1 MSRLRLGLEMDG
13 TSRGGQ
19 VRDIV
24 QGLARLHWMRGAL
37 IVAADGF
44 VIAAELPAGVAVEPL
59 AALAATLG
67 RDLEVGASRLKSGTF
82 QTALFSADD
91 GTMFLAASRIG
102 FVVALAEP
110 QANMQ
115 SIRDALSEAV
125 SLIDSAWSPIERA
138 AAELEAAPPPPTAA
152 RPA

>member
-13 TSRGGQ
+13 ASRGRQ

-24 QGLARLHWMRGAL
+24 QTIARLSSVKGAL
-37 IVAADGF
+37 IVAPDGF
-44 VIAAELPAGVAVEPL
+44 VIAAEVPEGVAVESL

-67 RDLEVGASRLKSGTF
+67 RDLEVGATRLGRGAF

-91 GTMFLAASRIG
+91 GTLFLATSPIG

-110 QANMQ
+110 QASLQ
-115 SIRDALSEAV
+115 SVRGALAEAV
-125 SLIDSAWSPIERA
+125 ALIEAAWTEA
-138 AAELEAAPPPPTAA
+138 AARATS
-152 RPA
+152 R

>member
-1 MSRLRLGLEMDG
+1 MSRLRLGLEIDG
-13 TSRGGQ
+13 ASRGRQ

-24 QGLARLHWMRGAL
+24 QTIARLHGVKGAA

-44 VIAAELPAGVAVEPL
+44 VIAAEVPEGVAVESL

-67 RDLEVGASRLKSGTF
+67 RDLEVGASRLGRGAF

-91 GTMFLAASRIG
+91 GTLFLATSPIG

-110 QANMQ
+110 QANLQ
-115 SIRDALSEAV
+115 AVRGALAEAV
-125 SLIDSAWSPIERA
+125 GLI
-138 AAELEAAPPPPTAA
+138 EAAWDGAA
-152 RPA
+152 RA

>member
-1 MSRLRLGLEMDG
+1 MSRLRLGLDMDG
-13 TSRGGQ
+13 ASRGRQ

-24 QGLARLHWMRGAL
+24 QSIARLHGIRGAL

-44 VIAAELPAGVAVEPL
+44 VIAAEVPSGVAVESL

-67 RDLEVGASRLKSGTF
+67 RDLEVGASRLGGGAF

-91 GTMFLAASRIG
+91 GTLFLATSPIG

-110 QANMQ
+110 QANLQ
-115 SIRDALSEAV
+115 SVRGALAEAV
-125 SLIDSAWSPIERA
+125 TLI
-138 AAELEAAPPPPTAA
+138 EAAWAA
-152 RPA
+152 

>member
-13 TSRGGQ
+13 ASRGRQ

-24 QGLARLHWMRGAL
+24 QTVARLHGVKGAL
-37 IVAADGF
+37 IVAPDGF
-44 VIAAELPAGVAVEPL
+44 VIAAEVSGSVAVESL

-67 RDLEVGASRLKSGTF
+67 RDLEVGANRLGRGAF

-91 GTMFLAASRIG
+91 GTLFLATSPIG

-110 QANMQ
+110 QANLQ
-115 SIRDALSEAV
+115 SVRGALAEAV
-125 SLIDSAWSPIERA
+125 GLI
-138 AAELEAAPPPPTAA
+138 EAAWTV
-152 RPA
+152 

>member
-1 MSRLRLGLEMDG
+1 MSRLRLGLEIDG
-13 TSRGGQ
+13 ASRGSQ

-24 QGLARLHWMRGAL
+24 QTVARLHGVKGAA

-44 VIAAELPAGVAVEPL
+44 VIAAEVPEGVAVESL

-67 RDLEVGASRLKSGTF
+67 RDLEVGASRLGRGAF

-91 GTMFLAASRIG
+91 GTLFLATSPIG

-110 QANMQ
+110 QANLQ
-115 SIRDALSEAV
+115 AVRGALAEAV
-125 SLIDSAWSPIERA
+125 GLI
-138 AAELEAAPPPPTAA
+138 EAAWDGAA
-152 RPA
+152 RA

>member
-1 MSRLRLGLEMDG
+1 MSRLRLGLEIDG
-13 TSRGGQ
+13 ASRGRQ

-24 QGLARLHWMRGAL
+24 QTVARLHGVKGAL

-44 VIAAELPAGVAVEPL
+44 VIAAEVLEGVAVESL

-67 RDLEVGASRLKSGTF
+67 RDLEVGASRLGRGAF

-91 GTMFLAASRIG
+91 GTLFLATSPIG

-110 QANMQ
+110 QANLQ
-115 SIRDALSEAV
+115 AVRGALAEAV
-125 SLIDSAWSPIERA
+125 GLI
-138 AAELEAAPPPPTAA
+138 EAAWDGAA
-152 RPA
+152 RA

>member
-1 MSRLRLGLEMDG
+1 MSRLRLGLEIDG
-13 TSRGGQ
+13 ASRGRQ

-24 QGLARLHWMRGAL
+24 QTIARLHGVKGAA

-44 VIAAELPAGVAVEPL
+44 VIAAEVPEGVAVESL

-67 RDLEVGASRLKSGTF
+67 RDLEVGATRLGRGAF

-91 GTMFLAASRIG
+91 GTLFLATSPIG

-110 QANMQ
+110 QANLQ
-115 SIRDALSEAV
+115 AVRGALAEAV
-125 SLIDSAWSPIERA
+125 GLI
-138 AAELEAAPPPPTAA
+138 EAAWDGAA
-152 RPA
+152 RA

>member
-1 MSRLRLGLEMDG
+1 MSRLRLGLDMDG
-13 TSRGGQ
+13 ASRGRQ

-24 QGLARLHWMRGAL
+24 QSIARLHGMRGAL

-44 VIAAELPAGVAVEPL
+44 VIAAEVPSGVAVESL

-67 RDLEVGASRLKSGTF
+67 RDLEVGASRLGGGAF

-91 GTMFLAASRIG
+91 GTLFLATSPIG

-110 QANMQ
+110 QANLQ
-115 SIRDALSEAV
+115 SVRGALAEAV
-125 SLIDSAWSPIERA
+125 TLI
-138 AAELEAAPPPPTAA
+138 EAAWAA
-152 RPA
+152 